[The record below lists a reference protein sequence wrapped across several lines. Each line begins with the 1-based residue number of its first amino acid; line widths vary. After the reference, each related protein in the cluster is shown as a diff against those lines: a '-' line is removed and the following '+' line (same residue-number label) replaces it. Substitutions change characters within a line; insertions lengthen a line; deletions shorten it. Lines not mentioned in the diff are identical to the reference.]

1 MVLTDK
7 KVFVVDGDVKG
18 LEIIGETLG
27 SLDLEV
33 TCFVRPTKCLARLRS
48 EKCDLLIAD
57 VKTPEMDGIE
67 LVAQV
72 RRHAPWVPVL
82 LVIDQGDVPTAVRA
96 VKAGAEDVIEQPLDR
111 NELINKVTSVLQE
124 NASNNTGVGRPL
136 TEIQMKVLKLI
147 VDGRSNREMA
157 DLLERSIRTIEE
169 HRANMMEKLGARNLL
184 DLIKRAVSLGLLDL
198 SDYGESG
205 KRTGNSVQS

>member
-1 MVLTDK
+1 MVDS
-7 KVFVVDGDVKG
+7 DVKG
-18 LEIIGETLG
+18 LEVIGETLG

-33 TCFVRPTKCLARLRS
+33 TCFVRPSKCLARLRT

-57 VKTPEMDGIE
+57 LRMPEMDGIE
-67 LVAQV
+67 LASEV
-72 RRHAPWVPVL
+72 RRHVPWVPVL
-82 LVIDQGDVPTAVRA
+82 LVTDHGDVSTAVRA
-96 VKAGAEDVIEQPLDR
+96 IKAGAQDVVERPLDR
-111 NELINKVTSVLQE
+111 TELINKVRSILQESAADNTSV
-124 NASNNTGVGRPL
+124 GRSL

-147 VDGRSNREMA
+147 IDGRSNREMA

-205 KRTGNSVQS
+205 KHKAQ